1 MTNLEAAKAE
11 GGLSDA
17 EVRQRVAAGLVNE
30 VPARPS
36 RTTGEIIR
44 ANVVTRFNILLG
56 ALLVVTLIVLRQPR
70 DALFGIVLF
79 TNSAIGI
86 IQELR
91 AKRTLDRL
99 ELVAAPKVS
108 VVRSGRVIEQ
118 PVDRVV
124 VDDLIDL
131 RPGDQLVVDGV
142 VMSSAGL
149 EIDESL
155 LTGEADA
162 VHKDIDDECL
172 SGSFVAAGSG
182 RYRATKVGEEAYAAR
197 LAHAA
202 KRFTLV
208 RSELR
213 DGIDR
218 ILGIVSWAVVP
229 MGALLVWRI
238 VEGGGEF
245 MEGLG
250 GAVAAGVAMVP
261 QGLVL
266 LASIAFAVGVIRLGR
281 RNVLVQELPAIEG
294 LARVDTICFDKTGTL
309 TAGHL
314 AVEEV
319 LTLTDVD
326 PTPALAAIAAAE
338 EHPNITMQA
347 IAAAFPEPP
356 DWGIQSA
363 VPFSSARKWSGVTF
377 YGNET
382 WVIGAP
388 DVIAPRDGRAR
399 QVVREVSGDGS
410 RVLLVARGESELVGG
425 TLPLD
430 LEPSA
435 VVILSDQIR
444 ADAEDTLRYFAEQGV
459 RVKVIS
465 GDHPDTV
472 SAVAAR
478 VGVPDAGEAVDSRL
492 LPVGDEE
499 LADIMESVTV
509 FGRVSPQQKQA
520 MVRALQARG
529 HVVAMTGDGVNDVL
543 ALKESDIG
551 IAIGSGAPASR
562 AVAQLVLIDGEF
574 ATLPDIVGEGRR
586 VTFNIERVANLFLT
600 STVYAVGLS
609 LAIVLSSLPFPFLAR
624 HLTLV
629 GSLTIGIPAFFLALA
644 PSRRR
649 ARPGFLSRVLKF
661 AIPTGIVAT
670 LATFTGY
677 WLAALEGSTVTESRT
692 TATLILA
699 AVGLFA
705 LGIVSRPLVPW
716 KKGLIAVMSGLLV
729 LSMAVPA
736 FRDFFALDIPRP
748 VVLLSAVGIVA
759 LTGLVMVF
767 ALRAVGWARLVPE
780 LLRDVPAS
788 EPNPWEVVKQRVV
801 DRSGW
806 YRSFPST
813 TEMQPVTPR
822 PPPDE
827 EDSEEYWEEYWGST

>member
-30 VPARPS
+30 VPERPS
-36 RTTGEIIR
+36 RTTAEILK

-56 ALLVVTLIVLRQPR
+56 ALLLVTLIVLRQPR
-70 DALFGIVLF
+70 DALFGIVLV

-108 VVRSGRVIEQ
+108 VVRSGRVTEQ

-142 VMSSAGL
+142 VVSSAGL

-197 LAHAA
+197 LARAA

-229 MGALLVWRI
+229 MGALLVWSI
-238 VEGGGEF
+238 VQGGGDF
-245 MEGLG
+245 IEGLG

-266 LASIAFAVGVIRLGR
+266 LASVAFAVGVIRLGR

-294 LARVDTICFDKTGTL
+294 LARVDTVCFDKTGTL
-309 TAGHL
+309 TAGRL
-314 AVEEV
+314 AVLEV
-319 LTLTDVD
+319 LTLTDAD

-347 IAAAFPEPP
+347 IAAAFPDPP
-356 DWGIQSA
+356 DWGVQAS

-377 YGNET
+377 HGNET

-388 DVIAPRDGRAR
+388 DIIAPRDERAR
-399 QVVREVSGDGS
+399 QVVSEVAGEGS
-410 RVLLVARGESELVGG
+410 RVLLMARSGSDLAGG
-425 TLPLD
+425 TLPSA
-430 LEPSA
+430 LEPVA

-444 ADAEDTLRYFAEQGV
+444 EDAEETLRYFAEQGV

-472 SAVAAR
+472 SAVAAK
-478 VGVPDAGEAVDSRL
+478 VGVLDAGGAIDSRF
-492 LPVGDEE
+492 LPAGGDE
-499 LADIMESVTV
+499 LADIMESATV

-543 ALKESDIG
+543 ALKQSDIG
-551 IAIGSGAPASR
+551 IAIGGGAPASR

-586 VTFNIERVANLFLT
+586 VTSNIERVANLFLT
-600 STVYAVGLS
+600 STVYALGLS

-629 GSLTIGIPAFFLALA
+629 GSLTVGIPSFFLALA

-661 AIPTGIVAT
+661 AVPTGIVAT

-677 WLAALEGSTVTESRT
+677 WLADLEGSTVTESRT

-716 KKGLIAVMSGLLV
+716 KKGLIAAMSGLLV
-729 LSMAVPA
+729 LSMAA
-736 FRDFFALDIPRP
+736 GGLRDFFALDLPRP

-806 YRSFPST
+806 YRSFPTT

-822 PPPDE
+822 LPPDDE
-827 EDSEEYWEEYWGST
+827 SSAEYGEST